1 MVNESAALRGRILA
15 RLRASPEPVSGNELS
30 GELGVSRVAVWKHL
44 EALREAGY
52 GLEAGRSGYR
62 LASDG
67 DFLHPW
73 EFPGR
78 EARVV
83 RYERTDSTMDRALE
97 LALRSPSCRA
107 IVVAEAQSAG
117 RGRRGRRWASPRG
130 GLFAT
135 LVAEPATAPWR
146 AERAAMAGGVALCL
160 ALRELTGEP
169 FSLEW
174 PNDVYLAGR
183 KAGGLLVEYLAEGES
198 LRLLDLG
205 LGVNVANRAPG
216 GNAFSLSEL
225 PSPAPTRRA
234 LLSAFLDRYE
244 TLDLEWPGL
253 AEAWTGLSSS
263 PGRTAVSRDDDR
275 RLGRALR
282 VDDEGRLVVELA
294 GGGTA
299 SFRPSEARIESKE
312 HAS

>member
-15 RLRASPEPVSGNELS
+15 RLRASEGPVSGNELA

-52 GLEAGRSGYR
+52 GLEADRSGYR
-62 LASDG
+62 LAADG
-67 DFLHPW
+67 DFLYPW

-78 EARVV
+78 EARIV

-97 LALRSPSCRA
+97 LALRSPA
-107 IVVAEAQSAG
+107 GGAVVLAEAQSAG
-117 RGRRGRRWASPRG
+117 RGRRGRRWASPPG

-135 LVAEPATAPWR
+135 LVVQPSTAPWR
-146 AERAAMAGGVALCL
+146 AERAAMAGGIALCR

-174 PNDVYLAGR
+174 PNDVYLCGR

-216 GNAFSLSEL
+216 EDSISLAEL
-225 PSPAPTRRA
+225 PSPAPSRRA
-234 LLSAFLDRYE
+234 LLTAFLDRYE
-244 TLDLEWPGL
+244 SIGLEWPGL
-253 AEAWTGLSSS
+253 AEAWTELSSS
-263 PGRTAVSRDDDR
+263 PGRRVVSRRDEG
-275 RLGRALR
+275 RLGRALGI
-282 VDDEGRLVVELA
+282 DDEGRLTAELP
-294 GGGTA
+294 GGGVA
-299 SFRPSEARIESKE
+299 AFRPSEARIESKE
-312 HAS
+312 KAR